1 MLNKEKFINFF
12 TRFKKVFAAGGALVL
27 AIAIIG
33 VVAVNSSNSQ
43 RGQSSNSVSTSTPSS
58 IVFVMP
64 IENGEIIKDFSNTSL
79 KYNSTL
85 KQWESHKAVDIK
97 ASDDA
102 NVLACYDGEVV
113 DVSSTYLKGTV
124 VTIKHSDSLQTVY
137 GSLNENV
144 LVKVGDKVSK
154 GQVIGKVSTSAK
166 NESEDGSHLHF
177 EVLLNGVKVDPN
189 LYLVTSDK

>member
-1 MLNKEKFINFF
+1 MLYKEKFIDFF
-12 TRFKKVFAAGGALVL
+12 TRFKKVFAVGGMLVL
-27 AIAIIG
+27 AIAVIG
-33 VVAVNSSNSQ
+33 VIAMSSSNSNNKQ
-43 RGQSSNSVSTSTPSS
+43 ELNSVSTSTPNS

-97 ASDDA
+97 ASDEA

-124 VTIKHSDSLQTVY
+124 VTIKHNDSLQTVY
-137 GSLNENV
+137 GSLSENV

-154 GQVIGKVSTSAK
+154 GQVIGKVSNSAK
-166 NESEDGSHLHF
+166 NESEDGNHLHF
-177 EVLLNGVKVDPN
+177 EVLLNGIKVDPN